1 MCVLALDR
9 SHRQDTARK
18 GRVGPRVSG
27 RLMYVL
33 LGTRVQTVVWSTYLE
48 TVSQVLLP
56 LLALY

>member
-1 MCVLALDR
+1 M
-9 SHRQDTARK
+9 RK

-33 LGTRVQTVVWSTYLE
+33 LGTRVQTVVWSTNLE